1 MNTVKNLSGAA
12 LSAAAASLVL
22 AGCNTMGGS
31 DQSAAGMGGSSQA
44 KVHCFGVNACKG
56 QTACKTA
63 SNACKGMNACKG
75 QGWLPMSASECS
87 AQGGEVRG

>member
-1 MNTVKNLSGAA
+1 MNTLRNLSGAA

-31 DQSAAGMGGSSQA
+31 EGSSNMSASSEA
-44 KVHCFGVNACKG
+44 KVHCFGVNSCKG

-63 SNACKGMNACKG
+63 NNACKGMNACKG
-75 QGWLPMSASECS
+75 QGWVPMSASECS
-87 AQGGEVRG
+87 AQGGEIQG